1 MNIHHSH
8 NKDFLI
14 KIIRLL
20 KLPIKYSNTKKS
32 ELLDN
37 ISYWCEINEKYKF
50 TRNPLFLSKTID
62 LIEYLSNANI
72 NKKTLLC
79 VKDREKLMKFSRRII
94 AFVDNGCDYD
104 LSIFKD
110 KDDLHFT
117 ILWVC
122 KYGGSIS
129 TCRRSIDLI
138 NNTLPPDKKYE
149 MCISD
154 ETEKELRDKEIHKAL
169 ITPKFHRKDKRII
182 LSFD

>member
-8 NKDFLI
+8 NKDYLI
-14 KIIRLL
+14 KIIKIL
-20 KLPIKYSNTKKS
+20 KIPIKYSNITKP
-32 ELLDN
+32 LLVEN
-37 ISYWCEINEKYKF
+37 ISEWCEINEKFKF
-50 TRNPLFLSKTID
+50 GRNPLFINNTSD
-62 LIEYLSNANI
+62 LIDYLGNANI

-94 AFVDNGCDYD
+94 SFCDNGCDYD

-129 TCRRSIDLI
+129 TCRRSIELI
-138 NNTLPPDKKYE
+138 NKTLPPDKKYE
-149 MCISD
+149 MCFDD
-154 ETEKELRDKEIHKAL
+154 ETIKELKEKEIHKAL
-169 ITPKFHRKDKRII
+169 MTPKFNKKFKKVFVI
-182 LSFD
+182 FD